1 MHFVLKI
8 ALASLRIHR
17 LRTILAIVGVL
28 LGALCLTAVQH
39 IGQAMYAKAEAE
51 TAKLGTNLFMARSGQ
66 LRFSPIS
73 GTSRARRE
81 ATTFTIA
88 DAEALIQQLPM
99 AKQGSPFAIRS
110 MPVRS
115 GATKVQSSIIGVWP
129 AYTLVRDL
137 DLAVGRFF
145 SEEEERESAKV
156 CILGS
161 KVAERLFGSSAAALG
176 EQVFFFR
183 ANARVIGVLA
193 SKGADIVG
201 SDQDDQ
207 VLVPLSTYLRRF
219 ANQNWISGVYIT
231 LNHPEDEAAAKAAA
245 EALLRLRHH
254 LGAGEKDDFFLMT
267 ARDTMKVQQQA
278 LDLVRTL
285 GWISSGV
292 SFAVG
297 GLGILSIMVLLART
311 RRLEIGVR
319 RAVGARRR
327 DIIRQFIFE
336 SGLMAA
342 TGGLLGVLGGLGLAA
357 LVAFF
362 GKMPFHLDL
371 LLVTSVLG
379 GSLGL
384 GLLAGA
390 YPAWEAAQVEVLE
403 VLRGE

>member
-1 MHFVLKI
+1 MLFVLKI

-17 LRTILAIVGVL
+17 LRTILAIIGVL

-39 IGQAMYAKAEAE
+39 IGQAMYDKAEAE

-66 LRFSPIS
+66 LRFSPIP

-88 DAEALIQQLPM
+88 DAETLLQQLPM
-99 AKQGSPFAIRS
+99 AKLGSPFATRS

-115 GATKVQSSIIGVWP
+115 GSTKVQSAIIGVWP
-129 AYTLVRDL
+129 AYTKVRDL

-145 SEEEERESAKV
+145 TEQEERESAKV
-156 CILGS
+156 CVLGA

-193 SKGADIVG
+193 PKGADIVG

-219 ANQNWISGVYIT
+219 ANQDWISGVYIT
-231 LNHPEDEAAAKAAA
+231 LNHPEEEAQAKAAA
-245 EALLRLRHH
+245 EAILRQRHH
-254 LGAGEKDDFFLMT
+254 LGDGKRDDFFLMT

-342 TGGLLGVLGGLGLAA
+342 SGGLLGVLGGLGLAA
-357 LVAFF
+357 IVAFF
-362 GKMPFHLDL
+362 GTMPFHLDL
-371 LLVTSVLG
+371 ILVTAVLG

-390 YPAWEAAQVEVLE
+390 YPAWEAAQIEVLE

>member
-1 MHFVLKI
+1 MLFVLKI
-8 ALASLRIHR
+8 AIASLRIHR

-39 IGQAMYAKAEAE
+39 IGQAMYDKAEAE
-51 TAKLGTNLFMARSGQ
+51 TSKLGTNLFMARSGQ
-66 LRFSPIS
+66 LRFTPV
-73 GTSRARRE
+73 GTSRARRD

-88 DAEALIQQLPM
+88 DAETLIQQLPM
-99 AKQGSPFAIRS
+99 AKQGSPFATRS

-115 GATKVQSSIIGVWP
+115 GSTKVQSSIIGVWP
-129 AYTLVRDL
+129 VYAQVRDL
-137 DLAVGRFF
+137 ELANGRFF
-145 SEEEERESAKV
+145 TVQEEEVSAKV
-156 CILGS
+156 CVLGS

-183 ANARVIGVLA
+183 ATARVIGVLA
-193 SKGADIVG
+193 PKGADIVG
-201 SDQDDQ
+201 TDQDDQ

-219 ANQNWISGVYIT
+219 ANQHWISGVYIT
-231 LNHPEDEAAAKAAA
+231 LNHPEDEAAAKTAT
-245 EALLRLRHH
+245 EAILRQRHN
-254 LGAGEKDDFFLMT
+254 LGEGKRDDFFVMT

-327 DIIRQFIFE
+327 DIIRQFVFE
-336 SGLMAA
+336 SGLMAV

-371 LLVTSVLG
+371 ALVFAVLG

>member
-1 MHFVLKI
+1 VLFVLKI
-8 ALASLRIHR
+8 AIASLRIHR

-39 IGQAMYAKAEAE
+39 IGQAMYGKAEAE

-66 LRFSPIS
+66 LRFTP
-73 GTSRARRE
+73 GGPSRARRE

-88 DAEALIQQLPM
+88 DAETLIQQLPV
-99 AKQGSPFAIRS
+99 AKQGSPFATRS

-115 GATKVQSSIIGVWP
+115 GGTKVQSSILGVWP
-129 AYTLVRDL
+129 VYTQVRDL

-145 SEEEERESAKV
+145 TVQEEEESAKV
-156 CILGS
+156 CVLGA
-161 KVAERLFGSSAAALG
+161 KVAERLFGTSAAALG

-193 SKGADIVG
+193 PKGADIVG
-201 SDQDDQ
+201 TDQDDQ

-219 ANQNWISGVYIT
+219 ANQDWISGVYLT

-245 EALLRLRHH
+245 EAILRQRHH

-297 GLGILSIMVLLART
+297 GLGILSIMILLART

-342 TGGLLGVLGGLGLAA
+342 SGGLLGVIGGLGLAA